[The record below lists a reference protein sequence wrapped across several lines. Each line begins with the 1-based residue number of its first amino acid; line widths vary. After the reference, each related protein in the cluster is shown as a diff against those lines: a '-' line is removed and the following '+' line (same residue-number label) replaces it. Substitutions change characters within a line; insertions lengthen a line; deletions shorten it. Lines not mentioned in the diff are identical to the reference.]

1 MAGKTI
7 KQIIETASA
16 GKLKKVTESSE
27 SSLVGSIRSAAK
39 GKKSQKFSA
48 LLAEAGKGRKPKPIS
63 TDVADKNKQTLFKS
77 VRDSV
82 KAIRDSFDAANSKN
96 INALR
101 DSLTELQAAYG
112 DLNELFNNTTAAND
126 STVASLLQDLRYVV
140 SRLDKADF
148 SLKYDVASGSLFV
161 DGEDSVAVSTPD
173 VLAMLSSLTA
183 LFPNK
188 SISLSIDG
196 DADYTDSAALNKLT
210 ELNGSPDPS
219 TAAVPPVSPQEG
231 SDIDTV
237 LGGVGDSKISDGEL
251 TPENR
256 FTCTYKG
263 DTYSIWDKQLGI
275 LVKVVTTPKE
285 ADAML
290 DGLVAGASAPE
301 TNNNEP
307 AEDVI
312 EEEPLIEGEEV
323 LDSKRVQDCTLGMD
337 SAWDECAN
345 FDVDYIKSLG
355 WSQGKVKAFIKGL
368 SEGKFTPFFSQLP
381 AFSDLNHE
389 DNIFDLSEGAGFD
402 YVSKN
407 LLSTQE
413 ANKLIEGAE
422 QLDAMSSFMTAY
434 SNLLLSALHLTQTQ
448 Q

>member
-63 TDVADKNKQTLFKS
+63 TDVADKNKQTLFKI

-82 KAIRDSFDAANSKN
+82 KAIRDSFDAANYKN
-96 INALR
+96 INALK

-188 SISLSIDG
+188 SISLFCSFIV
-196 DADYTDSAALNKLT
+196 LT
-210 ELNGSPDPS
+210 
-219 TAAVPPVSPQEG
+219 
-231 SDIDTV
+231 I
-237 LGGVGDSKISDGEL
+237 
-251 TPENR
+251 
-256 FTCTYKG
+256 
-263 DTYSIWDKQLGI
+263 
-275 LVKVVTTPKE
+275 
-285 ADAML
+285 
-290 DGLVAGASAPE
+290 
-301 TNNNEP
+301 NNN
-307 AEDVI
+307 
-312 EEEPLIEGEEV
+312 
-323 LDSKRVQDCTLGMD
+323 C
-337 SAWDECAN
+337 C
-345 FDVDYIKSLG
+345 
-355 WSQGKVKAFIKGL
+355 
-368 SEGKFTPFFSQLP
+368 
-381 AFSDLNHE
+381 
-389 DNIFDLSEGAGFD
+389 
-402 YVSKN
+402 
-407 LLSTQE
+407 
-413 ANKLIEGAE
+413 
-422 QLDAMSSFMTAY
+422 
-434 SNLLLSALHLTQTQ
+434 
-448 Q
+448 